1 MSHLK
6 ATIEKIESVDDLNIV
21 TFDCAGQKLQMV
33 SLELSE
39 EIQPK
44 VKVKLACKPIAVA
57 LAKPTMDV
65 ENFSSILSYSN
76 QLKVQI
82 DSIERGKLLS
92 SILLRLGTFS
102 LESIMGTDAVERL
115 SLEEGDDVI
124 ALIKA
129 NELSI
134 LEVLND

>member
-1 MSHLK
+1 MSHLI
-6 ATIEKIESVDDLNIV
+6 ARIEKIASVDTLNIV
-21 TFDCAGQKLQMV
+21 IFDCEGQKLQMV
-33 SLELSE
+33 SLELNE
-39 EIQPK
+39 EIQPG
-44 VKVKLACKPIAVA
+44 VKVKLVCKPIAVA
-57 LAKPTMDV
+57 LAKPTVDV
-65 ENFSSILSYSN
+65 ASFCSMLSYSN

-82 DSIERGKLLS
+82 NTINKGTLLS
-92 SILLRLGTFS
+92 SVSLSLGTFL

-115 SLEEGDDVI
+115 SLKEGDDVI

>member
-21 TFDCAGQKLQMV
+21 TFVCAGQKLQMV
-33 SLELSE
+33 SLELPE

-57 LAKPTMDV
+57 LAKPTMNA
-65 ENFSSILSYSN
+65 ESFCSMLSYSN

-82 DSIERGKLLS
+82 DAIERGKLLS
-92 SILLRLGTFS
+92 SVLLRLGTFS
-102 LESIMGTDAVERL
+102 LESIMSTDAVERL
-115 SLEEGDDVI
+115 ALKEGDKVI

>member
-6 ATIEKIESVDDLNIV
+6 ATIEKIENVDDLNIV
-21 TFDCAGQKLQMV
+21 IFDCAGQKLQMV

-82 DSIERGKLLS
+82 D
-92 SILLRLGTFS
+92 
-102 LESIMGTDAVERL
+102 
-115 SLEEGDDVI
+115 
-124 ALIKA
+124 
-129 NELSI
+129 
-134 LEVLND
+134 

>member
-6 ATIEKIESVDDLNIV
+6 ATIEKIENVDDLNIV